1 MKKWLVPVGIIVVL
15 LIMMFS
21 SYNGL
26 VSLQADAQQSW
37 ADVQSSYQRRMD
49 LIENLV
55 ETVKG
60 AAQNEKDILVGVTE
74 ARSKATATNINVDD
88 IASVTPEQMAD
99 FQKAQAGMSSALSRL
114 LVSVE
119 RYPDIKSNQNFLEL
133 QSQIEG
139 TENRINVARD
149 RFNASATIY
158 NKKVKSMPTV
168 LYAGLLGFEKMTL
181 FEADKEAQKAPK
193 VKF

>member
-139 TENRINVARD
+139 AENRINVARD